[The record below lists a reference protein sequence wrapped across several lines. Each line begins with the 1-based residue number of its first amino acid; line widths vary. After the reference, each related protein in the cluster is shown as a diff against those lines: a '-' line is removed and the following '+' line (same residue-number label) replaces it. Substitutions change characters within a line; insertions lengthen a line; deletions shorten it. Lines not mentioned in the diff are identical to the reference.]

1 MPKQTTASK
10 KQTQSEQQTAQ
21 PVVEQPQPVVAKKAE
36 KTKKSKE
43 PVVKSKAE
51 PVVEVK
57 AEPVVEVKDESVVD
71 EVNEVVQKVD
81 LMSKFQQISSLMSA
95 IKTELRATEKKHVR
109 ELKAVKKLASKRK
122 QKSGNRAPSGFVK
135 PTQISDELASFL
147 EKPFGSEMARTEVTR
162 ELNKYIN
169 AKSLKDPSN
178 GRKINPDANL
188 SALLKIKEED
198 KVELTY
204 FNLQRY
210 MRHHFA
216 KANAPL
222 NPPPSAPVATA

>member
-10 KQTQSEQQTAQ
+10 KQTQSEQQTAK
-21 PVVEQPQPVVAKKAE
+21 PVVVEQQTAQPVVAKKAK
-36 KTKKSKE
+36 KTKE
-43 PVVKSKAE
+43 AVVKSKTE

-57 AEPVVEVKDESVVD
+57 AEPVVAEVKD
-71 EVNEVVQKVD
+71 EVNEVVAQKVD
-81 LMSKFQQISSLMSA
+81 LMSKFQQVSSILST
-95 IKTELRATEKKHVR
+95 IKTELRTMEKKHTR
-109 ELKAVKKLASKRK
+109 ELKAVRKLASKRK

-135 PTQISDELASFL
+135 PTAISDELASFL
-147 EKPFGSEMARTEVTR
+147 EKPFGSEMARTEVTS
-162 ELNKYIN
+162 ELNNYIN

-178 GRKINPDANL
+178 GRKINPDAKL

-210 MRHHFA
+210 MSHHFA